1 MAEKSNIEHERGAGA
16 DSLLHRKLS
25 RLALRSRLDSALA
38 RGALWG
44 AGFALAGACAVLAG
58 RLTGAIPEGTFGFET
73 LLFPVALGVVFGTL
87 FHKRVDTAEAAKI
100 ADDAL
105 GAKDLFQTA
114 LAIKD
119 PERGYAKLPLADAE
133 REAKRIVPADA
144 LPFSFQRELWALGA
158 GLAVMALCL
167 AFVPRLDPFGRDA
180 ARKRAEENKKRS
192 EKIAKQVKRR
202 LDSLKKAD
210 MKNSPEVERL
220 LAEVKQRFAALRKSR
235 RAENEKSLRQAK
247 AAIDNLW
254 KRKAEQRLRDKSLSS
269 MSKRFGALDAKRR
282 EWLNQIKKRDYSGVM
297 KEAREL
303 RRLAAEIAKTTNPEE
318 RKRKEEEL
326 KKRLQKLSDFVAS
339 KCGSKNCQNAL
350 KNALEQLSMSGMNGV
365 DRNAA
370 MKSLA
375 DAMNLSERELQ
386 KLQQMANDL
395 SDLEMASKACQMARE
410 LNNLKKAMAANQ
422 SGMQSMD
429 DYAKFY
435 EECVRQCQ
443 GNGEKGTGK
452 GKGQG
457 DPGGGGGKAEEND
470 KAKTAMTDEKSKSRL
485 QPGKILMRWNVKGMG
500 KTGTVDENY
509 KSSVEKVKQ
518 DANEAILKEEVPPGY
533 HETIKKY
540 FKDMK

>member
-1 MAEKSNIEHERGAGA
+1 VVR
-16 DSLLHRKLS
+16 
-25 RLALRSRLDSALA
+25 
-38 RGALWG
+38 
-44 AGFALAGACAVLAG
+44 
-58 RLTGAIPEGTFGFET
+58 AI
-73 LLFPVALGVVFGTL
+73 
-87 FHKRVDTAEAAKI
+87 FHKRVKLADAAAIAADAQDTKA
-100 ADDAL
+100 
-105 GAKDLFQTA
+105 LFQTA

-119 PERGYAKLPLADAE
+119 PERGYAKLPLADAD
-133 REAKRIVPADA
+133 REAERIIPAEA
-144 LPFSFQRELWALGA
+144 LPFSFHRELWALGA
-158 GLAVMALCL
+158 ALAVMALCV

-180 ARKRAEENKKRS
+180 ARKQAEENKKRS
-192 EKIAKQVKRR
+192 EKIAQRVERR
-202 LDSLKKAD
+202 LAALKRTD
-210 MKNSPEVERL
+210 TKNSPEVERL

-235 RAENEKSLRQAK
+235 RMENEKSLRQAK
-247 AAIDNLW
+247 AAIDKLW

-269 MSKRFGALDAKRR
+269 MSKRFGALDAKQRG
-282 EWLNQIKKRDYSGVM
+282 WLKKIKKGDYSELM

-303 RRLAAEIAKTTNPEE
+303 RRLAAEIAKTSDPEE

-326 KKRLQKLSDFVAS
+326 KKRLQRLSDFVSS
-339 KCGSKNCQNAL
+339 KCGSKSCQSAL
-350 KNALEQLSMSGMNGV
+350 KSALEQLSMSGMNGV
-365 DRNAA
+365 DRKAA
-370 MKSLA
+370 MKALA

-386 KLQQMANDL
+386 RLQQMANDL
-395 SDLEMASKACQMARE
+395 KDLEMASKACQMARE
-410 LNNLKKAMAANQ
+410 LNNLKRAMAANG
-422 SGMQSMD
+422 SGMRSME